1 MLNKIKKKVN
11 KFYKLVNKYNS
22 YNFKEKYYP
31 LENKKNYYL
40 NDIKNIII
48 TPTENKSY
56 YNNNELIKT
65 YSCFYSNKSIELSN
79 IINFILLPE
88 ILIISVNINMA
99 DLLLC
104 SFNKNINITLIVF
117 NNFNIIGYLI
127 LKNKYPNI
135 NIYFIGVNI
144 DYTFYDTIKKIC
156 DKKKFNTIIMDMGL
170 SPIINN
176 NEYFTICGI
185 LLCNDF
191 LITNGT
197 YVLFSPCPS
206 HEDEL
211 LLKLINIQYDL
222 FKNHNLDD
230 FYFYIFSYKEY
241 TVFIFYNYKNNLS
254 ESIYKYCI
262 DILKN
267 YYYDNQI
274 IINYDYSK
282 SFLKN
287 IYFRWSKFY
296 FINNEYFKELVNM
309 NKQSGGTELTY
320 HRIRFGKE
328 LSIKNIPIYVNDLT
342 NITIYDTNLL
352 DWQPKCHWGQKK
364 LLLSEIQFFTRI
376 CKTLKTKNLKDY
388 TVVYVGSA
396 GGHHLPILYDMFPEL
411 IWLLYDPA
419 PFSKEVMQHPTLN
432 KTVFVYNMFFTDET
446 IKHVNEN
453 CKNRKILFISD
464 IRVDVKEVKII
475 QDMRDQAFWGMELNA
490 PFMLLKFRLPYED
503 LDEIPKNNKQLNL
516 NKDIINNPDF
526 NTDKD
531 NHMVYLKGDIYLQI
545 FPPPYSGELRLF
557 IEQRNN
563 KYDLEEYNYLDIEN
577 KIFKYNFQYRLNFYC
592 DETNEICKDIPLK
605 YINLI
610 PGYDTSIE
618 CLMEYIIIKDYCE
631 YFLDMNNQIK
641 IIHKMYDMNFML
653 EKLTGRHF
661 YNCSYDTI
669 LKYYLRS
676 IKDIA
681 NKEKNKDKDIKL
693 KTWKDIIKIKINL
706 SVKSQIEYIK
716 INGKS
721 ILGDKRYNEALKYLN
736 KFYDNKLSYY
746 KLI

>member
-1 MLNKIKKKVN
+1 
-11 KFYKLVNKYNS
+11 
-22 YNFKEKYYP
+22 
-31 LENKKNYYL
+31 
-40 NDIKNIII
+40 
-48 TPTENKSY
+48 
-56 YNNNELIKT
+56 
-65 YSCFYSNKSIELSN
+65 
-79 IINFILLPE
+79 
-88 ILIISVNINMA
+88 
-99 DLLLC
+99 
-104 SFNKNINITLIVF
+104 
-117 NNFNIIGYLI
+117 
-127 LKNKYPNI
+127 
-135 NIYFIGVNI
+135 
-144 DYTFYDTIKKIC
+144 
-156 DKKKFNTIIMDMGL
+156 
-170 SPIINN
+170 
-176 NEYFTICGI
+176 
-185 LLCNDF
+185 
-191 LITNGT
+191 
-197 YVLFSPCPS
+197 
-206 HEDEL
+206 
-211 LLKLINIQYDL
+211 
-222 FKNHNLDD
+222 
-230 FYFYIFSYKEY
+230 
-241 TVFIFYNYKNNLS
+241 
-254 ESIYKYCI
+254 
-262 DILKN
+262 
-267 YYYDNQI
+267 
-274 IINYDYSK
+274 
-282 SFLKN
+282 
-287 IYFRWSKFY
+287 
-296 FINNEYFKELVNM
+296 
-309 NKQSGGTELTY
+309 
-320 HRIRFGKE
+320 
-328 LSIKNIPIYVNDLT
+328 
-342 NITIYDTNLL
+342 
-352 DWQPKCHWGQKK
+352 
-364 LLLSEIQFFTRI
+364 
-376 CKTLKTKNLKDY
+376 
-388 TVVYVGSA
+388 
-396 GGHHLPILYDMFPEL
+396 
-411 IWLLYDPA
+411 
-419 PFSKEVMQHPTLN
+419 
-432 KTVFVYNMFFTDET
+432 MFFTDET